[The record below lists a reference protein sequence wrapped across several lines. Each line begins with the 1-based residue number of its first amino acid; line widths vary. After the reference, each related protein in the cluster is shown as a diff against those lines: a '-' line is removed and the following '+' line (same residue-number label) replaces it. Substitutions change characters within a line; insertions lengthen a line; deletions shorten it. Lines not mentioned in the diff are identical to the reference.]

1 MVDTDMNGLLSR
13 DEFSMYSMRTGE
25 EEVGDDE
32 WNVVKGKLSRTQ
44 PLSVTYTPTPGL
56 IPAGFTPANLTPAGR
71 TPAGLIPAGLILAGL
86 TLAVLLVLLSALLR
100 VVSSLGCE
108 YFMIILM

>member
-32 WNVVKGKLSRTQ
+32 WNVVKGKLSHTQ
-44 PLSVTYTPTPGL
+44 PLAVTYTPTP
-56 IPAGFTPANLTPAGR
+56 AGR
-71 TPAGLIPAGLILAGL
+71 IPAGLL
-86 TLAVLLVLLSALLR
+86 
-100 VVSSLGCE
+100 
-108 YFMIILM
+108 

>member
-1 MVDTDMNGLLSR
+1 MLLYSTCQLLHTMYNYDYCHSLTSYPCLMTSSLTVLTYRYVLTDIYNMVDTDMNGLLSR

-44 PLSVTYTPTPGL
+44 PPAVT
-56 IPAGFTPANLTPAGR
+56 
-71 TPAGLIPAGLILAGL
+71 
-86 TLAVLLVLLSALLR
+86 
-100 VVSSLGCE
+100 
-108 YFMIILM
+108 

>member
-32 WNVVKGKLSRTQ
+32 WNVVKGKLSHTQ
-44 PLSVTYTPTPGL
+44 PLAVTYT
-56 IPAGFTPANLTPAGR
+56 LTPAGLTPASF
-71 TPAGLIPAGLILAGL
+71 TPAGLTLSL
-86 TLAVLLVLLSALLR
+86 TLSPFLRSQLTLL
-100 VVSSLGCE
+100 
-108 YFMIILM
+108 